1 PLVNTYDLG
10 SDVCRFARDRMALA
24 SSLMKDLD
32 DKTVKDGESWARNRQ
47 AFSVVLRQYG
57 DASHLLSSYIA
68 GQEVHRDHKGDK
80 DARDPIVPI
89 PGAKQREALDAL
101 VSGIFSDRAFQF
113 SPETLRR
120 LGLEKWSH
128 WGSSRGGSID
138 FPVLERV
145 LSIQRIA
152 LSHSFN
158 PDVLAR
164 LENQELQVDPASK
177 PLKMSELF
185 SALTDGIWKE
195 LTAPPADAD
204 KPALEISTIRR
215 NLQREHLRHLS
226 GLVLASTSRGYADQF
241 VYVDFGNTSV
251 PADARALARLHLK
264 TIRDRVSSALDRPGV
279 SIDDTT
285 RAHLEETR
293 DRISKVL
300 DASLQ
305 AGSF

>member
-1 PLVNTYDLG
+1 MT
-10 SDVCRFARDRMALA
+10 LA

-47 AFSVVLRQYG
+47 AFWSCS
-57 DASHLLSSYIA
+57 ASTETPRTCCPPTSPARRSTATTRATRTPATPSSRSRAPSSARPSTPSSRASSATNRSSSLPRPFVASAWRSGRTGAARGA
-68 GQEVHRDHKGDK
+68 GRSTS
-80 DARDPIVPI
+80 RC
-89 PGAKQREALDAL
+89 
-101 VSGIFSDRAFQF
+101 SN
-113 SPETLRR
+113 
-120 LGLEKWSH
+120 
-128 WGSSRGGSID
+128 GSSP
-138 FPVLERV
+138 F
-145 LSIQRIA
+145 QRIA
-152 LSHSFN
+152 LSHCFS

-177 PLKMSELF
+177 PLKISELF

-226 GLVLASTSRGYADQF
+226 GLVLASSSRGYADQF

-264 TIRDRVSSALDRPGV
+264 TIRDRITSALDRPGV

-293 DRISKVL
+293 DRITKVL

-305 AGSF
+305 AESLPPLRFSPSSP